1 MTSSVIEVSD
11 LRRRYGGKQGFEA
24 VRGVS
29 FDVRAGELFALLGTN
44 GAGKTSAL
52 EVAEGIAK
60 PTAGEVRVLGR
71 DPFTERTRVRRHM
84 GIMLQHG
91 GLPDDLSVRKT
102 AEMWAGTLDAP
113 RPLAESLEMVELTER
128 ADVRVASLSGG
139 ERRRLDLALALMGH
153 PQALFLDE
161 PTTGLDPQSRRTTWQ
176 LVRQLKREGCAVVL
190 TTHYLDE
197 AEELA
202 DRLAIMH
209 RGEIVTEGTAEQIA
223 SAYPGT
229 ISARGVRPDSLPALT
244 AQPELDGD
252 RVTIRTRELQR
263 DLTTLLTWAA
273 RERVT
278 LRDLHAREAS
288 VEEAFLAIAGK
299 HHEEAR

>member
-1 MTSSVIEVSD
+1 MSTPVIDVTD
-11 LRRRYGGKQGFEA
+11 LRRRYGGKNGFEA

-29 FDVRAGELFALLGTN
+29 FAVNAGELFALLGTN

-52 EVAEGIAK
+52 EVAEGIAP
-60 PTAGEVRVLGR
+60 PTAGSVRVLGR
-71 DPFTERTRVRRHM
+71 DPYTERTAVRRHM

-91 GLPDDLSVRKT
+91 GLPDDLTVAET
-102 AEMWAGTLDAP
+102 ARMWAGSLDDP
-113 RPLAESLEMVELTER
+113 RPLDDSLGMVELTDR

-161 PTTGLDPQSRRTTWQ
+161 PTTGLDPQSRRTTWE
-176 LVRQLKREGCAVVL
+176 LVGRLKTEGCAVVL

-197 AEELA
+197 ADELA

-209 RGEIVTEGTAEQIA
+209 KGEIVTEGTSEQIA
-223 SAYPGT
+223 AEYPASIT
-229 ISARGVRPDSLPALT
+229 FRGVRPDALPPMSVA
-244 AQPELDGD
+244 ADVDGD
-252 RVTIRTRELQR
+252 RLTVRTYQLQR
-263 DLTTLLTWAA
+263 DLHALLAWAE

-299 HHEEAR
+299 HHEETR